1 MEIRRA
7 TAADIDMLIQIRIE
21 FIQDS
26 NGVILNSEQEKAFRA
41 RFAEYIPAHIGRDF
55 WASLAI
61 EEGKAVS
68 TVFLCVFE
76 KPANLAFPDGR
87 EGTILNVYT
96 QPEYRRQGLAM
107 RLFKDIIEE
116 VDRQKLL
123 SCELIATEMGRPLYE
138 KFGFKAIVED
148 TYMKRRKGL

>member
-7 TAADIDMLIQIRIE
+7 TVSDIDILIQIRIE

-26 NGVILNSEQEKAFRA
+26 NNVVLDFEQEKILRSQL
-41 RFAEYIPAHIGRDF
+41 AEYFPAHINRDF
-55 WASLAI
+55 WASLAM
-61 EEGKAVS
+61 EGDKAVS

-76 KPANLAFPDGR
+76 KPANIAFPDGR

-96 QPEYRRQGLAM
+96 HPEYRRQGLAM
-107 RLFKDIIEE
+107 RLFEDIIEE
-116 VDRQKLL
+116 ADRQNLL

-138 KFGFKAIVED
+138 KFGFKTIED
-148 TYMKRRKGL
+148 TYMKRKKAL